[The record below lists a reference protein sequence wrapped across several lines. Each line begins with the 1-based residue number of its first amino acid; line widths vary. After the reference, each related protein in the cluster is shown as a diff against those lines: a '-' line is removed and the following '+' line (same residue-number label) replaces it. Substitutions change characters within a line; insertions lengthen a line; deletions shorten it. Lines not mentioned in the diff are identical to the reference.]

1 MVLICLSF
9 KTAILFQGYYI
20 DLFFQSLMLL
30 LEVTDGLQSHICPDA
45 LCLARESRPLK
56 ASLQYSSVYFPAP
69 VAIGERHLLP
79 STDSLLQNCTG
90 HRW

>member
-1 MVLICLSF
+1 
-9 KTAILFQGYYI
+9 
-20 DLFFQSLMLL
+20 MLL

-45 LCLARESRPLK
+45 LYLARESRPLK